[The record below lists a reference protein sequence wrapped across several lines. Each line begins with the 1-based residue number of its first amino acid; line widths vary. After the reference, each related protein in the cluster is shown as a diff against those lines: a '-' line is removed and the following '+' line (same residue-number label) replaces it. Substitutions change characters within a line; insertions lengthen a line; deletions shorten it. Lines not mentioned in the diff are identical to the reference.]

1 MILLAEDLVDS
12 SAWASMIIAFV
23 SPTDRD
29 DQGATTTIQA
39 KLQLK

>member
-1 MILLAEDLVDS
+1 MILMAEDLVDS
-12 SAWASMIIAFV
+12 GAWASMTIAFV

-29 DQGATTTIQA
+29 HQCATTTIQA